1 MNLHEKH
8 VIRKKRQDT
17 WEPSYYGK
25 VNATVRKRL
34 QLPTGYTNDND
45 SYVDKTELRGYNTP
59 IQNEFHDQKPVTREF
74 TFNQDDE
81 IAWDEVG
88 RNNEQSIPQ
97 HLSNNPISPIVVIKK
112 QYESSLAKM
121 KEEMEEK
128 MQKRLEDEFF
138 VRLVFWS

>member
-1 MNLHEKH
+1 MG
-8 VIRKKRQDT
+8 V
-17 WEPSYYGK
+17 
-25 VNATVRKRL
+25 

-128 MQKRLEDEFF
+128 MQKRLEDIT
-138 VRLVFWS
+138 SG